1 MLQPGQVIDQRYEVV
16 RQVGKG
22 AMATVYEVRHRGL
35 HSRHALKVLNADL
48 ATDPDLRNRFLAEG
62 RIQAQLSHPNIVAV
76 TDIVT
81 DPVPGLVMEMLDGV
95 ALDEHL
101 RAHGVPSE
109 PVKILELFVPILDAV
124 GAAHGA
130 GVVHRDLKPENI
142 LVGAHAK
149 GGLLVKVADF
159 GIAKVLDRA
168 SLSTGKKKTEAGMR
182 MGTVLYMSP
191 EQIRGAADLD
201 ARSDIFALGAI
212 LYEIATGRIA
222 FDAPSEYDTMSNIV
236 AGTYVAPER
245 VVGGLHPGLAAC
257 IRKALAVDPA
267 ERFADCAAFRGA
279 VETAVHGGGSL
290 PPRPS
295 RSLAVTH
302 PNQPVIAATGA
313 PSSPPAAAVPAF
325 GPPGSPSRTPAAP
338 GTSPYGSRPVSSPP
352 GAPGYG
358 AALPAHAPPPARY
371 PVQGRGAPAPYAHG
385 GYRPAAVHKDPSTAA
400 LLEAL
405 PGFFIH
411 IFGCG
416 HLYNGNVGLGLGLM
430 FGYWLIQLINVVLAF
445 FIVGFIT
452 FPLTWILFMVLS
464 ATKASKDARFINE
477 YGSSI

>member
-16 RQVGKG
+16 RQVGRG

-101 RAHGVPSE
+101 RTHGVPSE

-236 AGTYVAPER
+236 AGTYVPPER
-245 VVGGLHPGLAAC
+245 VVGALHPGLAAC

-267 ERFADCAAFRGA
+267 ERFVDCAAFRGA
-279 VETAVHGGGSL
+279 LETAARGGGSL

-313 PSSPPAAAVPAF
+313 PSVPPAAAVPAF
-325 GPPGSPSRTPAAP
+325 GPPAQ
-338 GTSPYGSRPVSSPP
+338 
-352 GAPGYG
+352 
-358 AALPAHAPPPARY
+358 APPPARY
-371 PVQGRGAPAPYAHG
+371 PVQGPGVPAPYAHG
-385 GYRPAAVHKDPSTAA
+385 GYRPAPVHKDPSTAA

-405 PGFFIH
+405 PGFFAH

-416 HLYNGNVGLGLGLM
+416 HLYNGNIGLGLGLM

-445 FIVGFIT
+445 FIVGFFT
-452 FPLTWILFMVLS
+452 FFLTWILFMVFS
-464 ATKASKDARFINE
+464 AIKASKDARFINE
-477 YGSSI
+477 YGSSV